1 MLGNSLKISLIIF
14 IFNSTYFFFNLNLD
28 NKLKNLQTSNFIEK
42 NYKFP
47 KFEKI
52 KENKK
57 KDLLLIY
64 LESFDE
70 KYSFKNDLSNETL
83 NQLNFKNITSK
94 KVNNFYQTTYNNYT
108 IGAIVSSQCGVPQK
122 PIGILDPRFRER
134 GGSHLV
140 DVFGLKNFLPNAVC
154 LGDLLKFNKY
164 ENIFMNSINPEF
176 QAMSI
181 FFGDHNYDKIIGKDY
196 FINKGIDNFDS
207 WAEGVSDRILFL
219 EAEKII
225 DKMKS
230 ENKNFNLTILTA
242 DTHFPG
248 YIDKDCTLTKNL
260 KKKDINLSIS
270 CTSMYL
276 YNLIENVK
284 KKYNESINIVIVGD
298 HLYPIPNKEIDNSKE
313 ESIYNRILNSNIKIH
328 RNEMNHYDLYPTIL
342 DLMNYPYEYKVG
354 LGYSVLRDYKK
365 LDYKEYKKE
374 LIEEIEKK
382 SEFYY
387 EFWKK

>member
-1 MLGNSLKISLIIF
+1 MRC
-14 IFNSTYFFFNLNLD
+14 
-28 NKLKNLQTSNFIEK
+28 SN
-42 NYKFP
+42 
-47 KFEKI
+47 
-52 KENKK
+52 
-57 KDLLLIY
+57 
-64 LESFDE
+64 
-70 KYSFKNDLSNETL
+70 
-83 NQLNFKNITSK
+83 
-94 KVNNFYQTTYNNYT
+94 
-108 IGAIVSSQCGVPQK
+108 K

-242 DTHFPG
+242 DTHFP
-248 YIDKDCTLTKNL
+248 
-260 KKKDINLSIS
+260 
-270 CTSMYL
+270 
-276 YNLIENVK
+276 
-284 KKYNESINIVIVGD
+284 VI
-298 HLYPIPNKEIDNSKE
+298 L
-313 ESIYNRILNSNIKIH
+313 IKIV
-328 RNEMNHYDLYPTIL
+328 R
-342 DLMNYPYEYKVG
+342 
-354 LGYSVLRDYKK
+354 
-365 LDYKEYKKE
+365 
-374 LIEEIEKK
+374 
-382 SEFYY
+382 
-387 EFWKK
+387 